1 MKLIDSRSFLV
12 SAVLALTLLQG
23 CAVMAR
29 TEEPAFESIKKEGDF
44 EVRQY
49 RGFIVAETFVKGDMS
64 EAGSAAFRAI
74 AGYIFG
80 NNISAT
86 TKGSEKIAMTAPVT
100 MEKSVE
106 KTLENNSE
114 KIAMTSPVTMEKMAG
129 KAGGAGSNASPSA
142 GTSSNAGAEE
152 MYRVHFVMPAQYTME
167 TLPKPINP
175 NVTLRKVAAQK
186 MAVIRFSGFS
196 TDEKVKSKT
205 EELTAWI
212 TTQGLK
218 VVGSPQFARYDP
230 PMTPPFLRRSEV
242 MVAVE

>member
-1 MKLIDSRSFLV
+1 
-12 SAVLALTLLQG
+12 
-23 CAVMAR
+23 MAR

-49 RGFIVAETFVKGDMS
+49 RAFIVAETFVKGDMN
-64 EAGSAAFRAI
+64 EAGSEAFRAI

-80 NNISAT
+80 GNISAN

-106 KTLENNSE
+106 KNVEKSSE
-114 KIAMTSPVTMEKMAG
+114 KIAMAAPVTMEKMAG
-129 KAGGAGSNASPSA
+129 KADVAA
-142 GTSSNAGAEE
+142 SNAGAEG

-175 NVTLRKVAAQK
+175 KVTLRKVTAQK

-196 TDEKVKSKT
+196 TDEKVKKKT

-212 TTQGLK
+212 STQGLK
-218 VVGSPQFARYDP
+218 VVGAPQFARYDP
-230 PMTPPFLRRSEV
+230 PMMPAFLRRSEV
-242 MVAVE
+242 MIAVE

>member
-1 MKLIDSRSFLV
+1 MRLIDTRSFLV
-12 SAVLALTLLQG
+12 SAVLTLNLLQG

-49 RGFIVAETFVKGDMS
+49 RGFIVAETYVKGDMS
-64 EAGSAAFRAI
+64 EAGSAAFRTI

-86 TKGSEKIAMTAPVT
+86 TKGSEKIAMT
-100 MEKSVE
+100 
-106 KTLENNSE
+106 
-114 KIAMTSPVTMEKMAG
+114 SPVTMEKIAG
-129 KAGGAGSNASPSA
+129 KAGGAGPNTSPSV
-142 GTSSNAGAEE
+142 GTGSNAGAEE

-167 TLPKPINP
+167 TLPKPINA

-212 TTQGLK
+212 TTQGMK
-218 VVGSPQFARYDP
+218 IVGPPQFARYDP